1 MAQRI
6 FSSSDFQNP
15 PARSAR
21 SRSGSVAA
29 RVISALIG
37 LIVTAPALLLVMA
50 GGSRA
55 YSETLQRANTQPVP
69 GAILMLAAGLVLVLV
84 VVLTGLFSSLG
95 PFIAGLVATGL
106 GIAFLVNPML
116 IGTVADPLPP
126 LGVSPVTLLV
136 FWCQS
141 GLLLATGVVLLATA
155 LGRLIAARTGRSARG
170 GARVIVSLV
179 VAIVATPLGLALVA
193 VGSSGLLRASST
205 APEATTSEPGTLGL
219 LLAGAAVLGGVAL
232 TTGWSSVGAGVAGAL
247 ALLVGLLA
255 VVPSAVT
262 GILNTASAQLGQ
274 DVASGVTFVVAI
286 GFVAAF
292 GVVLI
297 GAAAS
302 AARARRTRR

>member
-6 FSSSDFQNP
+6 FSSSDFQSP
-15 PARSAR
+15 PARGAR
-21 SRSGSVAA
+21 SRGGSVAA
-29 RVISALIG
+29 RVVSALIG
-37 LIVTAPALLLVMA
+37 LIVTAPAILLVMA

-55 YSETLQRANTQPVP
+55 YSEALQRANTEPVP
-69 GAILMLAAGLVLVLV
+69 GAILTLAAGLVLVLV

-95 PFIAGLVATGL
+95 AFIGGLVATGL
-106 GIAFLVNPML
+106 GIAFLVSPTL

-141 GLLLATGVVLLATA
+141 GLLLVTGVVLLATA
-155 LGRLIAARTGRSARG
+155 LGRLISARTGRSRRK
-170 GARVIVSLV
+170 GAKVVVSLV

-205 APEATTSEPGTLGL
+205 APEAMTSEPGTLGL

-232 TTGWSSVGAGVAGAL
+232 TTGWSSVGAGVAGVL

-255 VVPSAVT
+255 VSPSAVVAIT
-262 GILNTASAQLGQ
+262 NTASAQLPE
-274 DVASGVTFVVAI
+274 DLASGVTFVVAL
-286 GFVAAF
+286 GFVAVF
-292 GVVLI
+292 GVMLI
-297 GAAAS
+297 GAS
-302 AARARRTRR
+302 VSTARARRSRR

>member
-15 PARSAR
+15 PARGAR

-37 LIVTAPALLLVMA
+37 LILTAPALLLVMA

-232 TTGWSSVGAGVAGAL
+232 TTGWSSVGAGVAGVL

-262 GILNTASAQLGQ
+262 GILNTVSAQLGQ
-274 DVASGVTFVVAI
+274 DVASGVTFVVAL

>member
-1 MAQRI
+1 
-6 FSSSDFQNP
+6 
-15 PARSAR
+15 
-21 SRSGSVAA
+21 
-29 RVISALIG
+29 L
-37 LIVTAPALLLVMA
+37 TAPALLLVMA

-232 TTGWSSVGAGVAGAL
+232 TTGWSSVGAGVAGVL

-262 GILNTASAQLGQ
+262 GILNTVSAQLGQ
-274 DVASGVTFVVAI
+274 DVASGVTFVVAL

>member
-15 PARSAR
+15 PARGAR
-21 SRSGSVAA
+21 SRGGSVAS

-37 LIVTAPALLLVMA
+37 LIVTGPALLLVMA

-55 YSETLQRANTQPVP
+55 YSETLQRANTEPMP
-69 GAILMLAAGLVLVLV
+69 GAVLMLAAGLALVLV
-84 VVLTGLFSSLG
+84 VVLTGLFSALG
-95 PFIAGLVATGL
+95 PLVAGLVATGL
-106 GIAFLVNPML
+106 GIAFLVSPDL
-116 IGTVADPLPP
+116 IETVAEPLPP

-141 GLLLATGVVLLATA
+141 GLLLATGIVLLATA
-155 LGRLIAARTGRSARG
+155 LGRLIAARTGRGSRG
-170 GARVIVSLV
+170 GARAIVSLV
-179 VAIVATPLGLALVA
+179 VALVATPLGLALVA

-205 APEATTSEPGTLGL
+205 ASEATAGEPGTLGV

-232 TTGWSSVGAGVAGAL
+232 TTGWSSVGAAVAGVL

-255 VVPSAVT
+255 VVPSAVQW
-262 GILNTASAQLGQ
+262 ILDTASARLGE
-274 DVASGVTFVVAI
+274 DVASGVTFVVAL
-286 GFVAAF
+286 GFVAVF
-292 GVVLI
+292 GTVLV

-302 AARARRTRR
+302 GARARRSGR